1 MFDFLAHITWIDYVG
16 SFGTLMVVT
25 AYFLTQMRLMNATDL
40 GFPVI
45 NLLGSL
51 LIGASLYVNF
61 NLASALIE
69 FFWIIISII
78 GIIQWFRF
86 RHKRTSS

>member
-1 MFDFLAHITWIDYVG
+1 MTDLIAQLTLIDYVG
-16 SFGTLMVVT
+16 SFGTLMVVS
-25 AYFLTQMRLMNATDL
+25 AYFLTQMRYMSATDL
-40 GFPVI
+40 AFPVI
-45 NLLGSL
+45 NLVGSL

-86 RHKRTSS
+86 RHQRTSP